1 MKQDETKS
9 TGLAGEIKIKNAL
22 VMQIMT
28 KQNETGSTPLAGE
41 IDPSRWRNR
50 PLSLES
56 LNSIA
61 ALNQCY
67 RTMKHA

>member
-41 IDPSRWRNR
+41 IDPSRWN
-50 PLSLES
+50 
-56 LNSIA
+56 
-61 ALNQCY
+61 
-67 RTMKHA
+67 H